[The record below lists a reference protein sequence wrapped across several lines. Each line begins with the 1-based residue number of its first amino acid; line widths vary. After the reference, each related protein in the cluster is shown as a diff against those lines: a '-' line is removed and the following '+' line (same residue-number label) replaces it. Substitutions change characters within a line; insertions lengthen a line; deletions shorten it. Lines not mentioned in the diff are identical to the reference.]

1 MLPTPAPPASR
12 RSLSPQVQFLLTVG
26 ALYLGWLVLYEGG
39 LAPDGRL
46 DSWLSDNIAVASG
59 GFLHV
64 LGFAAIGATDA
75 DSGMPTVFM
84 DGRPAVLV
92 GNPCNG
98 LAIYAIFAGFI
109 VAFPGHWRA
118 KLWFIPA
125 GIVLLYFINIGRV
138 AALALNHHYA
148 HRSVD
153 FNHHYTFTVLVY
165 ACICVLW
172 MLWVRRYGAPAA
184 E

>member
-1 MLPTPAPPASR
+1 MLPTPAPFATWR
-12 RSLSPQVQFLLTVG
+12 QLSPRVQFLLTVG
-26 ALYLGWLVLYEGG
+26 GLYLGWLVVYEGL

-46 DSWLSDNIAVASG
+46 DAWLSANIAVASG
-59 GFLHV
+59 RLLQM
-64 LGFAAIGATDA
+64 LGFAATGATEA
-75 DSGMPTVFM
+75 VSSMPCVFM

-98 LAIYAIFAGFI
+98 LAIYTIFAGFL

-118 KLWFIPA
+118 KLWFIPG

-148 HRSVD
+148 HRSVE

-165 ACICVLW
+165 ACICALW